1 MRNVLLQLAQQ
12 RHMAEDIHSLLRQG
26 QGQQPGLDEEILER
40 PLETVEELEQLSER
54 IASDNDYRRK
64 LVSVM

>member
-1 MRNVLLQLAQQ
+1 MQNVLLQLIQQ

-26 QGQQPGLDEEILER
+26 QGQAGLDEEILER